1 MARSV
6 LVLKKLGDD
15 QRAAFLR
22 VLHYLGVTERMRV
35 VVEPHEYLKLGAQ
48 QGLDYVD
55 TYNKDEASRCTL
67 QSTLVCCH

>member
-1 MARSV
+1 M

-22 VLHYLGVTERMRV
+22 VLHYLGATEGMRV

-48 QGLDYVD
+48 GLDYVD
-55 TYNKDEASRCTL
+55 TYNKDEAARCA
-67 QSTLVCCH
+67 SGGIR